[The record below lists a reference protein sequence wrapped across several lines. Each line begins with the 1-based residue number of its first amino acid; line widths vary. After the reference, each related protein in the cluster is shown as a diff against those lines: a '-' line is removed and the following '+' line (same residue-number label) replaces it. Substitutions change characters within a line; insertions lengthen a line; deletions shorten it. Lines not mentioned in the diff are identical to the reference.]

1 MASPCRAGAGVIR
14 RVQGIPFPH
23 GVRRCADPGA
33 SHPSAAAAASG
44 DPGASVVSPLL
55 PHMAGVGGLIRAHSG
70 RPIPPR
76 RAVLVVVILA
86 RSWRPFHHGAG
97 AGDWKE
103 GGVPAYG
110 GIAYCQR
117 SILERSFIDQ

>member
-55 PHMAGVGGLIRAHSG
+55 PHMAGVGGADPGTFRASHSPASCG
-70 RPIPPR
+70 AGGGDPGAFMASLPPR
-76 RAVLVVVILA
+76 RGRWGLEGRGRA
-86 RSWRPFHHGAG
+86 RLW
-97 AGDWKE
+97 W
-103 GGVPAYG
+103 Y
-110 GIAYCQR
+110 
-117 SILERSFIDQ
+117 SILSTLYIGT